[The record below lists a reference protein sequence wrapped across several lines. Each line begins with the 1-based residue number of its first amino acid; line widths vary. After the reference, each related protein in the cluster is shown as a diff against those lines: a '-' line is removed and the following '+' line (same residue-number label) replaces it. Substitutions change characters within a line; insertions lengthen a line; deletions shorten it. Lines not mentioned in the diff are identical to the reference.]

1 MKNKWTQQLIH
12 QNCKKLNWQKIQIK
26 IEKKINNFNKSNK
39 KMKHKETEI
48 TEIIKEIMTMNN
60 RINILNRRINKTFR
74 IKKNL
79 LKNKLKKIVVKMI
92 VKWII
97 MNRDQI
103 KEIMEGEVINNKNH
117 KIFKKNRKM
126 HNRNKNK
133 MMLH

>member
-12 QNCKKLNWQKIQIK
+12 QNCKKLNWQKIQIT
-26 IEKKINNFNKSNK
+26 IEKTINSFKQSIKI
-39 KMKHKETEI
+39 MKHKEMEI
-48 TEIIKEIMTMNN
+48 TEIIKEIMTINN
-60 RINILNRRINKTFR
+60 RIKIINRRFNKTFR

-92 VKWII
+92 VKWTI

-117 KIFKKNRKM
+117 IIFKKNRKM
-126 HNRNKNK
+126 QNRNKNK